1 MEKQKQN
8 SLENDGNGAC
18 EPFIVFY
25 ILSAERGN
33 IAKTRPFIFLP

>member
-25 ILSAERGN
+25 ILTPTG
-33 IAKTRPFIFLP
+33 FI